1 MFIYVCQIVLCL
13 VLTQAMFT
21 KNIVSGYPLN
31 YGFAVA
37 KFICGVVLHWM
48 CQSRIRQGLDCMKFS
63 LNHSYRFAT
72 PTIAFCVAFMQL
84 SVMIFIEFVNFFNL
98 LQTTDLFELLR
109 DFTALLI
116 VADFDILLY
125 GSLKDEVM
133 KLLLTD
139 ENFKNVCLQISRT
152 TSKRID

>member
-1 MFIYVCQIVLCL
+1 
-13 VLTQAMFT
+13 
-21 KNIVSGYPLN
+21 
-31 YGFAVA
+31 
-37 KFICGVVLHWM
+37 
-48 CQSRIRQGLDCMKFS
+48 
-63 LNHSYRFAT
+63 
-72 PTIAFCVAFMQL
+72 MQL

-139 ENFKNVCLQISRT
+139 ENFKTVCLQISRT
-152 TSKRID
+152 TSKRGGKSKEEKKYDEV